1 MSGQVMAAVQRS
13 DVPSC
18 APATEYVATPEG
30 SSSAAPVMRPG
41 PSAEKKRRTKFFL
54 RGRGCVSDVV
64 AKFVMLYQFVANPH
78 ITATAA
84 PCTFSASVFASK
96 SSEGPRSSRLGP
108 PTPSGY
114 GFPQGA
120 CAFPGDF
127 FRLISDLRRPFK
139 S

>member
-64 AKFVMLYQFVANPH
+64 AKFVMLYQFVAKPAYNRDRGPVH
-78 ITATAA
+78 VFGLRFHVEIQGRA
-84 PCTFSASVFASK
+84 PVLETRSADAV
-96 SSEGPRSSRLGP
+96 R
-108 PTPSGY
+108 
-114 GFPQGA
+114 
-120 CAFPGDF
+120 
-127 FRLISDLRRPFK
+127 
-139 S
+139 